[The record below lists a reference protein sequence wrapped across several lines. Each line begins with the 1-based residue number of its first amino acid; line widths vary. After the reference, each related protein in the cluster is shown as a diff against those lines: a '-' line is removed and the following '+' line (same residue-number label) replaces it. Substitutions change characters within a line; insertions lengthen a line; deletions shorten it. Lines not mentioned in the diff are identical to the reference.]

1 MVNDVVIGTNKAH
14 TEVMTTTNTLWEDVE
29 AHIDNTILIAWDGC
43 HKIYMALDP
52 HEADYF
58 RSGYPY
64 IVEDTSEAM
73 LATLMDW
80 YNASCGLKFVSGVR
94 YNPDNPND
102 GFISLIEQ
110 FDERDPDMAIDEE
123 EI

>member
-1 MVNDVVIGTNKAH
+1 MGNDVVIGTNKVH

-43 HKIYMALDP
+43 HKIYMALDQ

>member
-1 MVNDVVIGTNKAH
+1 MGNEVVVVMNKPQ
-14 TEVMTTTNTLWEDVE
+14 TEVMNTSTLWSDVQDHIED
-29 AHIDNTILIAWDGC
+29 TILIAWDGC
-43 HKIYMALDP
+43 HKIYMALDD
-52 HEADYF
+52 HEAAYF

-64 IVEDTSEAM
+64 IVEDSAEAM

-80 YNASCGLKFVSGVR
+80 YDASCGLKFVSGVR
-94 YNPDNPND
+94 YNAEDPNA

-110 FDERDPDMAIDEE
+110 FDDRDPDMQIDEE